1 MVACKVRMSDKY
13 LHTRTSIYTYIHTY
27 IHTYI
32 YIYVYVYIYIYILL
46 VIRMLI
52 DVCYYDEDSLPEKHA
67 YAMQLLVHTHTPC
80 NQTLRL

>member
-1 MVACKVRMSDKY
+1 
-13 LHTRTSIYTYIHTY
+13 
-27 IHTYI
+27 
-32 YIYVYVYIYIYILL
+32 
-46 VIRMLI
+46 MLI